1 MAETSSIL
9 AEETLLRVK
18 QLEVKFAHFEADTS
32 MTDCCLT
39 ELDEELEEGRVSL
52 EKLEKRV
59 TQFEAGLDP
68 QLKAGLDPELRT
80 KGLLEKNLYKLTNR
94 VSEIEVELEK
104 TGLLE
109 ERVATLK
116 TENAELRIHL
126 NLVVDAVNNITRAWN
141 EAFSNNEQV
150 DEVIDNE
157 PPDEVIV
164 VDDDEPTMEDKEPV
178 QLTLRQVYDMYQS
191 QPPDK
196 EGWREMAKA
205 IEAAEQYEASLQ
217 KQQELPT
224 RVNGLTQDEWNDLL
238 RI

>member
-1 MAETSSIL
+1 MAETPVTL

-18 QLEVKFAHFEADTS
+18 QLEVKFAHFEADNN

-59 TQFEAGLDP
+59 TVLETDL
-68 QLKAGLDPELRT
+68 PELF
-80 KGLLEKNLYKLTNR
+80 
-94 VSEIEVELEK
+94 
-104 TGLLE
+104 E
-109 ERVATLK
+109 ERLATLK

-141 EAFSNNEQV
+141 EQV
-150 DEVIDNE
+150 DQVIDNE
-157 PPDEVIV
+157 PPDEVKV
-164 VDDDEPTMEDKEPV
+164 VDDDEPTMEDNEPP
-178 QLTLRQVYDMYQS
+178 QLTLQQVYDMYQS
-191 QPPDK
+191 QPPDE
-196 EGWREMAKA
+196 EGWQEMTKA
-205 IEAAEQYEASLQ
+205 IKAAEEYEARLQ
-217 KQQELPT
+217 KQGELPA

>member
-1 MAETSSIL
+1 MAETPVTL

-18 QLEVKFAHFEADTS
+18 QLEVKFAHFEADNN

-59 TQFEAGLDP
+59 TVLETDL
-68 QLKAGLDPELRT
+68 PELF
-80 KGLLEKNLYKLTNR
+80 
-94 VSEIEVELEK
+94 
-104 TGLLE
+104 E
-109 ERVATLK
+109 ERLATLK

-126 NLVVDAVNNITRAWN
+126 NLVVDAVNNIMRVW
-141 EAFSNNEQV
+141 NEQV
-150 DEVIDNE
+150 DQAIDNE
-157 PPDEVIV
+157 PLDEVKV
-164 VDDDEPTMEDKEPV
+164 VDDDEPAMEDNEPP

-191 QPPDK
+191 QPPDE
-196 EGWREMAKA
+196 EGWQEMTKA
-205 IEAAEQYEASLQ
+205 IEAAKEYKDRLQ

>member
-1 MAETSSIL
+1 MAETSTIL

-32 MTDCCLT
+32 MTDCCLA

-59 TQFEAGLDP
+59 TELETD
-68 QLKAGLDPELRT
+68 LPELF
-80 KGLLEKNLYKLTNR
+80 
-94 VSEIEVELEK
+94 
-104 TGLLE
+104 E

-126 NLVVDAVNNITRAWN
+126 NLVVDAVNSITRAWN
-141 EAFSNNEQV
+141 EQV
-150 DEVIDNE
+150 DEAIDNE
-157 PPDEVIV
+157 PPDEVKAV
-164 VDDDEPTMEDKEPV
+164 DDDDEPTMEDNEPS

-191 QPPDK
+191 QPPDE
-196 EGWREMAKA
+196 EGWQEMTKA
-205 IEAAEQYEASLQ
+205 IEVAEEYKDRLQ

>member
-1 MAETSSIL
+1 MAETSTIL

-32 MTDCCLT
+32 MTDCCLI

-59 TQFEAGLDP
+59 TELETD
-68 QLKAGLDPELRT
+68 LPELF
-80 KGLLEKNLYKLTNR
+80 
-94 VSEIEVELEK
+94 
-104 TGLLE
+104 E

-150 DEVIDNE
+150 DEAIDN
-157 PPDEVIV
+157 DEVKV
-164 VDDDEPTMEDKEPV
+164 VDDDEPTMEDNEPP

-191 QPPDK
+191 QPPDE
-196 EGWREMAKA
+196 EGWDEMTKA
-205 IEAAEQYEASLQ
+205 IEVAEQYEARLQ

>member
-1 MAETSSIL
+1 MAETSTNL
-9 AEETLLRVK
+9 AEEALLRIK

-59 TQFEAGLDP
+59 TELETD
-68 QLKAGLDPELRT
+68 LPELF
-80 KGLLEKNLYKLTNR
+80 
-94 VSEIEVELEK
+94 
-104 TGLLE
+104 E

-126 NLVVDAVNNITRAWN
+126 NSVVDAVNNITRAWN

-150 DEVIDNE
+150 DEAIDN
-157 PPDEVIV
+157 DEVKV
-164 VDDDEPTMEDKEPV
+164 VDDDEPTMEGNEPP

-191 QPPDK
+191 QPPDE
-196 EGWREMAKA
+196 EGWDEMTKV
-205 IEAAEQYEASLQ
+205 IEAAEQHEASLQ